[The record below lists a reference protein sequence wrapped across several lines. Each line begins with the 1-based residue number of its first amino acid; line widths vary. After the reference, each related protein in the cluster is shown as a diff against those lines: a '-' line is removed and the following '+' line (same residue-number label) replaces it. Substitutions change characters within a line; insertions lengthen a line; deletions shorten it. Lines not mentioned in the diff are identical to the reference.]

1 MITTP
6 NQGSSLFSRPALAIV
21 LTLNVVV
28 ATTLAHAGHPAG
40 GTCKHKGGLY
50 SLCDPKESGKKCK
63 RGSQNGVCTQQAKG
77 CTCDTD
83 RAPVLDN
90 AITDFREAF
99 DVILASEELPPAV
112 VPQATACQQVD
123 TISGHLANGLAV
135 LLPLIGDPDFVS
147 TGFLARLDTLLTDLP
162 LVRAIA
168 NACAVAFPPGVAFPP
183 ELGPALVTLKTN
195 YLLTFSD
202 LVEQ

>member
-1 MITTP
+1 MTTSF
-6 NQGSSLFSRPALAIV
+6 NQDTTLFRVSSAIV
-21 LTLNVVV
+21 IV
-28 ATTLAHAGHPAG
+28 AVAFIVTAAIPAHAGHPAG

-99 DVILASEELPPAV
+99 DVILGSTA
-112 VPQATACQQVD
+112 PQDCDQIAA
-123 TISGHLANGLAV
+123 ISDHLTQGLAV
-135 LLPLIGDPDFVS
+135 LAPLVHDPDFVS
-147 TGFLARLDTLLTDLP
+147 TGFLARLDALLTDLAE
-162 LVRAIA
+162 VQAIA
-168 NACAVAFPPGVAFPP
+168 AMCSNNHFPGNI
-183 ELGPALVTLKTN
+183 EMTLSTLKAN
-195 YLLTFSD
+195 YLPTFSD
-202 LVEQ
+202 LLEQ